1 MGEKIKVA
9 QYGSK
14 TVVLMDSISYVDASV
29 AGQVVISGSHGGL
42 SSGRYAVDYPLAA
55 CFLNDAGV
63 GKDDAG
69 IASLAML
76 DELGLACAT
85 YGSQSARIGDS
96 ADAWACGIVS
106 HVNRTAQALGFVAGE
121 RVSDAI
127 GRVFGKGGK

>member
-14 TVVLMDSISYVDASV
+14 AVVLMDSISYVDASV

-42 SSGRYAVDYPLAA
+42 SSGRYAVEYPLAA

-76 DELGLACAT
+76 DVLGLACAT